1 MSLPTLLVPGGLRL
15 ARGSA
20 DADSSKLTPLAY
32 IQNWVRRR
40 MPEFGGQGGA
50 LADRIL
56 IVRAETGSGKST
68 ALPVGLFRLLRA
80 ETAPARQRYRGPGVI
95 CTQPRVLTAISL
107 AQSVS
112 SGRNR
117 DIVLGETVGFQTGPA
132 RSEGSTGLTYA
143 TAGVLAVQL
152 RMMTDGEMLD
162 RYRFIIVDEAHERSL
177 DSDMILMLLRYFY
190 MRNAGDPRLPFL
202 LLTSATIEPGRYAE
216 YFGVGRE
223 NVIEVVGRSYPITT
237 HWPAHA
243 CRDYTKAAASLAIQ
257 IHQRN
262 SGDSPDQADILIFI
276 PGLAE
281 SLAVVAG
288 LVRLQRD
295 LEGDIEGDREGAAP
309 FLILQI
315 NREVVIEQ
323 SEDYRLLFAPVAKL
337 PRIRGRAPSRRIIVS
352 TVVAETGITIDS
364 LKYVIECGWSRTV
377 ETYQP
382 WGVTGLI
389 TRPAPQSRIHQRRGR
404 VGRLFPGEFFPL
416 YTEAVYDALDKMQLP
431 DIFIS
436 GGADIFL
443 SMVAAQQ
450 RQKQAQGQLPEFR
463 VEDMAMLDPPPV
475 EALLRSIQLATALG
489 FLSPRAP
496 LPPPVTVE
504 TPVVTA
510 ARAHKED
517 RARATETAV
526 YGLTPLGFLAAAFAR
541 TPMVGIRI
549 LLAGYTW
556 GVAASDL
563 ITAVAM
569 FGLTMSD
576 LIRRGPS
583 SDKALPAGASAL
595 CAALPPY
602 LRTDTSGHLSA
613 STAAF
618 YRARLLL
625 ADDFAEV
632 VLVFDA
638 FMTQLDAAAG
648 DICSVAEWCSALD
661 LNLNGLLLVARRRD
675 QIAEEMIIA
684 GLDPFRLAP
693 SRLSAAAVEQFTPAL
708 RRFKRCIFDGLQQN
722 LLRFDAAA
730 RGGPGYVLH
739 LHGDSSPRIKAPQLY
754 TDAMADRLADSL
766 VTGGAPARPRW
777 AVTDQVRIVQAP
789 KRTEDAGMPL
799 LYTLESNLVCVLDGY
814 VDFDP
819 DSGMPR
825 EFI

>member
-20 DADSSKLTPLAY
+20 DADTSKLIPLAY

-68 ALPVGLFRLLRA
+68 VLPVGLFRLLRA
-80 ETAPARQRYRGPGVI
+80 EAAPARQRYRGPGVI

-223 NVIEVVGRSYPITT
+223 NVVEVVGRSYPITT

-243 CRDYTKAAASLAIQ
+243 CRDYTKAAAALAVQ
-257 IHQRN
+257 IHQQN
-262 SGDSPDQADILIFI
+262 GSDSPDRADILIFI
-276 PGLAE
+276 PGQAE

-295 LEGDIEGDREGAAP
+295 LEGDRDRDNLERDREGAAP

-323 SEDYRLLFAPVAKL
+323 SDDYRLLFAPAAKL
-337 PRIRGRAPSRRIIVS
+337 PRVRGRAPSRRIIVS
-352 TVVAETGITIDS
+352 TVVAETGITIDT
-364 LKYVIECGWSRTV
+364 LKYVIDTGWSRAV

-404 VGRLFPGEFFPL
+404 AGRLFPGEFFPL
-416 YTEAVYDALDKMQLP
+416 YTEAVYNALDEMQLP
-431 DIFIS
+431 DVFIG

-450 RQKQAQGQLPEFR
+450 RQKQGQGQLPEFR

-475 EALLRSIQLATALG
+475 EALLGSIQLATALG
-489 FLSPRAP
+489 FLSPRA
-496 LPPPVTVE
+496 
-504 TPVVTA
+504 
-510 ARAHKED
+510 
-517 RARATETAV
+517 
-526 YGLTPLGFLAAAFAR
+526 
-541 TPMVGIRI
+541 
-549 LLAGYTW
+549 
-556 GVAASDL
+556 
-563 ITAVAM
+563 
-569 FGLTMSD
+569 
-576 LIRRGPS
+576 
-583 SDKALPAGASAL
+583 
-595 CAALPPY
+595 
-602 LRTDTSGHLSA
+602 
-613 STAAF
+613 
-618 YRARLLL
+618 
-625 ADDFAEV
+625 
-632 VLVFDA
+632 
-638 FMTQLDAAAG
+638 
-648 DICSVAEWCSALD
+648 
-661 LNLNGLLLVARRRD
+661 
-675 QIAEEMIIA
+675 
-684 GLDPFRLAP
+684 
-693 SRLSAAAVEQFTPAL
+693 
-708 RRFKRCIFDGLQQN
+708 
-722 LLRFDAAA
+722 
-730 RGGPGYVLH
+730 
-739 LHGDSSPRIKAPQLY
+739 
-754 TDAMADRLADSL
+754 
-766 VTGGAPARPRW
+766 
-777 AVTDQVRIVQAP
+777 
-789 KRTEDAGMPL
+789 
-799 LYTLESNLVCVLDGY
+799 
-814 VDFDP
+814 
-819 DSGMPR
+819 
-825 EFI
+825 

>member
-20 DADSSKLTPLAY
+20 DADTSKLIPLAY

-68 ALPVGLFRLLRA
+68 VLPVGLFRLLRA
-80 ETAPARQRYRGPGVI
+80 EAAPARQRYRGPGVI

-223 NVIEVVGRSYPITT
+223 NVVEVVGRSYPITT

-243 CRDYTKAAASLAIQ
+243 CRDYTKAAAALAVQ
-257 IHQRN
+257 IHQQN
-262 SGDSPDQADILIFI
+262 GSDSPDRADILIFI
-276 PGLAE
+276 PGQAE

-295 LEGDIEGDREGAAP
+295 LEGDRDRDDLERDREGAAP

-323 SEDYRLLFAPVAKL
+323 SEDYRLLFAPAAKL
-337 PRIRGRAPSRRIIVS
+337 PRVRGRAPSRRIIVS
-352 TVVAETGITIDS
+352 TVVAETGITIDT
-364 LKYVIECGWSRTV
+364 LKYVIDTGWSRAV

-404 VGRLFPGEFFPL
+404 AGRLFPGEFFPL
-416 YTEAVYDALDKMQLP
+416 YTEAVYNALDEMQLP
-431 DIFIS
+431 DVFIG

-450 RQKQAQGQLPEFR
+450 RQKQGQGQLPEFR

-475 EALLRSIQLATALG
+475 EALLGSIQLATALG
-489 FLSPRAP
+489 FLSPRARDGA
-496 LPPPVTVE
+496 E
-504 TPVVTA
+504 TI
-510 ARAHKED
+510 
-517 RARATETAV
+517 

-541 TPMVGIRI
+541 TSMTGIRI
-549 LLAGYTW
+549 LLAGYAW

-563 ITAVAM
+563 ITAVAL
-569 FGLTMSD
+569 FGLTMGD
-576 LIRRGPS
+576 LIRRGPG

-602 LRTDTSGHLSA
+602 LRTDTSGHLGA
-613 STAAF
+613 TTAAF

-648 DICSVAEWCSALD
+648 DIAAVAAYCTGLD

-675 QIAEEMIIA
+675 QLAEEMIIA

-693 SRLSAAAVEQFTPAL
+693 SRLSAAAAEQFTPTL

-739 LHGDSSPRIKAPQLY
+739 LHGDTSPRIKAPQLF
-754 TDAMADRLADSL
+754 TDAMADRLADGQ
-766 VTGGAPARPRW
+766 VTGGALARPRW

-789 KRTEDAGMPL
+789 KRSEDAGMPL
-799 LYTLESNLVCVLDGY
+799 IYTLETNLVCVLDGY

-825 EFI
+825 DFI